1 MNENRSP
8 KNSDERT
15 YSLSRL
21 GPVLESLPTR
31 LDGLRETVEATAFWT
46 AILLPLAY
54 VPVLYLGLTDPVT
67 VLAFGA
73 LVAVHLSA
81 LSISHDYGR

>member
-1 MNENRSP
+1 MNENSSPNNSNERS
-8 KNSDERT
+8 

-21 GPVLESLPTR
+21 GLVPESLPTR
-31 LDGLRETVEATAFWT
+31 LEGLKGTVEATAFWT